1 MSKRFNEIVTQC
13 HLFGGLTAA
22 DVELL
27 ATVIR
32 RKTVAKSE
40 VVFEE
45 GQQADG
51 FYLVEAG
58 KVKVY
63 KLSPGGKE
71 HILHIV
77 QPGNS
82 FADAAIFGSG
92 QFPAF
97 AEALTDATLIFF
109 PKGPFLDL
117 LHQHSQLS
125 INMIAGLSRYLRQ
138 FAMQIED
145 LTLRDVPA
153 RLSRYLLQ
161 LSSFVEG
168 RIELPLSKSQLASN
182 LGTTSESLSR
192 TLRKMSDEEILQVK
206 GRSIKILD
214 SNRLTDLA
222 RIDSGT

>member
-1 MSKRFNEIVTQC
+1 MPAKLNEIVTKC
-13 HLFGGLTAA
+13 HLFSGLTAA
-22 DVELL
+22 DIELL
-27 ATVIR
+27 ATVVR
-32 RKTVAKSE
+32 WKTVSKSE
-40 VVFEE
+40 VLFEE
-45 GQQADG
+45 GQAADG
-51 FYLVEAG
+51 FYLVESG

-63 KLSPGGKE
+63 KLSADGKE

-82 FADAAIFGSG
+82 FADAAIFGNG
-92 QFPAF
+92 LFPAF
-97 AEALTDATLIFF
+97 AEALSDANLLFF
-109 PKGPFLDL
+109 PKTPFLNL

-125 INMIAGLSRYLRQ
+125 INMIAGLSRHLRQ

-161 LSSFVEG
+161 LSRSIDG
-168 RIELPLSKSQLASN
+168 HIELPLSKNQLASN

-192 TLRKMSDEEILQVK
+192 TLRKLIDEEVLQVK

-214 SNRLTDLA
+214 SDRLSDLA
-222 RIDSGT
+222 RIDSGA

>member
-1 MSKRFNEIVTQC
+1 MPKKFNEIITHC
-13 HLFGGLTAA
+13 HLFSGLTAA

-32 RKTVAKSE
+32 RKAVAKGE
-40 VVFEE
+40 VVFAE

-51 FYLVEAG
+51 FYLVETG

-63 KLSPGGKE
+63 KLSPDGKE

-77 QPGNS
+77 QSGNS

-97 AEALTDATLIFF
+97 AEALTDATLLFF

-161 LSSFVEG
+161 LKSSAEG
-168 RIELPLSKSQLASN
+168 YIELPLSKSQLASN

-192 TLRKMSDEEILQVK
+192 TLRKLTDEEILQVR
-206 GRSIKILD
+206 GRTIRILD
-214 SNRLTDLA
+214 GNRLIDLA
-222 RIDSGT
+222 RIESGT